1 MDESGE
7 VIEYCSDRM
16 QASFLR
22 GLLEANEIPARMK
35 APQGLGGSGAK
46 IYGGYTV
53 LVSPKDA
60 VRARQLLDTLAR
72 DAAKEAEED
81 EAEEAS
87 PSANASPGLLHRIL
101 GVFRRAPETPQATP
115 HE

>member
-1 MDESGE
+1 MDEPGE

-22 GLLEANEIPARMK
+22 GLLQANGVPARMK
-35 APQGLGGSGAK
+35 APQGLGGSGGK

-53 LVSPKDA
+53 VVAPKDA
-60 VRARQLLDTLAR
+60 VRARQLLDALAR
-72 DAAKEAEED
+72 KAAKEAEED
-81 EAEEAS
+81 EAEEA
-87 PSANASPGLLHRIL
+87 PPVANASPGLLRRIL
-101 GVFRRAPETPQATP
+101 GALRRAPESPRETP